1 MMLIVQDAEPPTC
14 LAVYAGASETRSC
27 TGGAQSPWLATAGA
41 FATTRVGRNV
51 GLQARRLL

>member
-14 LAVYAGASETRSC
+14 LAVYAGASEAVLVPGRAVALARD
-27 TGGAQSPWLATAGA
+27 GGCIRDYAIGW
-41 FATTRVGRNV
+41 NV